1 MKRQIFSIT
10 ALLLLVATAL
20 TMSSCKKDT
29 LTIKKQW
36 LLLDGEDENMV
47 DISCT
52 KEGYIIM
59 AELSEETAKKHNLP
73 KDTYFINSSY
83 EIIEIK
89 STSKTSG
96 VVKIKGK
103 KGEIEDFSYR
113 NLTNKVVIFSAP
125 NEKAGKIT
133 ISSIGAEAFESKI
146 PLQEYPAKD

>member
-1 MKRQIFSIT
+1 M
-10 ALLLLVATAL
+10 ALSFIVATAL

-29 LTIKKQW
+29 LTIKRQW

-133 ISSIGAEAFESKI
+133 ISSMGAEAFESKI